1 MIEEE
6 LPEEPLYLTV
16 KSTKRRFKT
25 SDLPPGSQELWRGRF
40 VTTAYWWIGTLDKPW
55 RVDPS
60 LLCQVLQTIWD
71 EIYDIAYQIT
81 VDGAIY
87 YLVIFYLSFLLYN
100 ADIFLL

>member
-6 LPEEPLYLTV
+6 LPEEPLYLTI
-16 KSTKRRFKT
+16 KSTKRKFKT
-25 SDLPPGSQELWRGRF
+25 SDLPPGLQELWCGQF
-40 VTTAYWWIGTLDKPW
+40 VTTAYWWIGMLDKPW
-55 RVDPS
+55 HVDPS

-71 EIYDIAYQIT
+71 EIYDITYQVT